1 MKLVAKTRTW
11 CNQDHVRDVR
21 PAVSIIRSLTG
32 GSWAG
37 YHARPDSAAGDRI
50 SLGRHVSLT
59 LQDIEDAAKA
69 IAESVVR
76 TPCTRSYTLSQITGT
91 EVVLKFENHQFTG
104 SFKDRGALN
113 KLLSLSPEERRHGV
127 VTMSAGN
134 HAQSVAYH
142 AQRLGLPAT
151 IVMPRFT
158 PNVKV
163 EHTRE
168 FGATVILRGADL
180 EEAGDFSQN
189 MAVEQ
194 GLCFIHPYDDERV
207 IAGQGTVALEM
218 LAEYP
223 DLDAL
228 LIPVGGG
235 GLISGCALAAKA
247 RRPDI
252 RIFGVEAARFPSM
265 HQALHSRPIECGG
278 MTIAEGI
285 AVKRPG
291 HRTLPLIRELVEDI
305 LLVDEH
311 LVEASVLLLLEV
323 EKTMVEGA
331 GAVGLAALLKE
342 PPFLKDRKVGLV
354 LSGGNIDPVVLSS
367 IIQRGLVRSGR
378 LVQLRAELPDRP
390 GALADITKVLG
401 DVDANIV
408 EVTHHRSFT
417 NLPLKSAEVEFVLQT
432 RGLRHLQEIERALAA
447 AKFTFLFPDRPTGR
461 APEP

>member
-1 MKLVAKTRTW
+1 MKLVAKTGTW

-76 TPCTRSYTLSQITGT
+76 TPCTRSHTLSQITGT

-104 SFKDRGALN
+104 SFKDRGSLN

-142 AQRLGLPAT
+142 AQRLGIPAT

-194 GLCFIHPYDDERV
+194 GLCFIHPYDD
-207 IAGQGTVALEM
+207 
-218 LAEYP
+218 
-223 DLDAL
+223 
-228 LIPVGGG
+228 
-235 GLISGCALAAKA
+235 
-247 RRPDI
+247 
-252 RIFGVEAARFPSM
+252 
-265 HQALHSRPIECGG
+265 
-278 MTIAEGI
+278 
-285 AVKRPG
+285 
-291 HRTLPLIRELVEDI
+291 
-305 LLVDEH
+305 
-311 LVEASVLLLLEV
+311 
-323 EKTMVEGA
+323 
-331 GAVGLAALLKE
+331 
-342 PPFLKDRKVGLV
+342 
-354 LSGGNIDPVVLSS
+354 
-367 IIQRGLVRSGR
+367 
-378 LVQLRAELPDRP
+378 
-390 GALADITKVLG
+390 
-401 DVDANIV
+401 
-408 EVTHHRSFT
+408 
-417 NLPLKSAEVEFVLQT
+417 
-432 RGLRHLQEIERALAA
+432 
-447 AKFTFLFPDRPTGR
+447 
-461 APEP
+461 